1 MQPVRI
7 HVEKVFDFGSV
18 VAITGI
24 DLEANTAIV
33 VQIDRRP
40 LSVIEAAWFL
50 NRLQCREAFSAEAQL
65 VLNLDFD
72 LSLDEKPAA

>member
-7 HVEKVFDFGSV
+7 HVEKVVDFGSV
-18 VAITGI
+18 VAIIGI
-24 DLEANTAIV
+24 DTEANSAIV

-50 NRLQCREAFSAEAQL
+50 SRLQCREAFSAEQQL
-65 VLNLDFD
+65 VLSLDFD
-72 LSLDEKPAA
+72 MVLEGKPAA